1 MGRRH
6 TVAAA
11 AAALLVGT
19 TILVCAPPPTAAHS
33 ALYSPKPNHP
43 SDCANIPGRRLRCV
57 GHGETACPQTKDP
70 DGVGGSS
77 ARPAAIYA
85 RAQRVTFLYYK
96 NNHAPVGFVR
106 WSLVPARRYQSVAA
120 HAAMAFWWNC
130 WGSGFHDCAG
140 DACGTDKK
148 GHAWSAAVT
157 IPTSIPDGDYVL
169 GWTWYGGGDGN
180 DGARLRF
187 DTFWSCAFV
196 RIHGGPQTPSWAPR
210 FVTLTGRTEPGT
222 RGSAAQQRRQCLSG
236 VDRLGV
242 CDTVTPACRRRP
254 IVYRTPYEFSRGRQP
269 APLTTKRYHSVRR
282 WGAGGA
288 WLGRFWH

>member
-19 TILVCAPPPTAAHS
+19 TILVCALPLTAAHS

-169 GWTWYGGGDGN
+169 GWSTWRPASPTTRTRRTVGN
-180 DGARLRF
+180 HLWRALLVLARL
-187 DTFWSCAFV
+187 TICA
-196 RIHGGPQTPSWAPR
+196 W
-210 FVTLTGRTEPGT
+210 GR
-222 RGSAAQQRRQCLSG
+222 
-236 VDRLGV
+236 V
-242 CDTVTPACRRRP
+242 
-254 IVYRTPYEFSRGRQP
+254 
-269 APLTTKRYHSVRR
+269 
-282 WGAGGA
+282 
-288 WLGRFWH
+288 